1 MSSEPEGRS
10 PATEVA
16 MNIGV
21 LVVNNRPWATADTI
35 VSFGT
40 RAEALGFDSLW
51 VADQVVIPSNLEPSY
66 PYGRTEHYDI
76 EGNQN
81 FFEALTVLTY
91 LAGRTSRVQ
100 LGTSVLVVPYRQ
112 PLVVAKQWATLDAFS
127 GGRTILGVGAGF
139 MREQFEAL
147 GVDTFDRRGAATDEA
162 IRLFRAV
169 WTPGAEVSFT
179 GEVYRFPPVRF
190 LPKPVRPGGP
200 PIWVGGNGR
209 RSIRRAAEL
218 GDGCH
223 SVRIGLDELRTGVA
237 TLHELL
243 GRNGRQPT
251 DVVVS
256 AKFRVYARGTGPRG
270 EPHESEL
277 TGSAEMMA
285 AKLRSYQ
292 AAGLQ
297 DMVLDPTQHDTSAA
311 ALEAIEFFALEVR
324 PLLG

>member
-1 MSSEPEGRS
+1 
-10 PATEVA
+10 

-51 VADQVVIPSNLEPSY
+51 VADQVVIPSKLEPSY
-66 PYGRTEHYDI
+66 PYGRTQHYDI
-76 EGNQN
+76 EGNRN

-91 LAGRTSRVQ
+91 LARRTSRVQ

-112 PLVVAKQWATLDAFS
+112 PLLVAKQWATLDAFS
-127 GGRTILGVGAGF
+127 GGKRSWASARASCASSSRLWAWTRSTDAARPP
-139 MREQFEAL
+139 MRRSASS
-147 GVDTFDRRGAATDEA
+147 GRSGHRVPRSRSRARCTASRRCGSCRSRSDRA
-162 IRLFRAV
+162 
-169 WTPGAEVSFT
+169 
-179 GEVYRFPPVRF
+179 
-190 LPKPVRPGGP
+190 
-200 PIWVGGNGR
+200 GR
-209 RSIRRAAEL
+209 RSGSAA
-218 GDGCH
+218 
-223 SVRIGLDELRTGVA
+223 TGVA

-243 GRNGRQPT
+243 GRAGRQPT

-256 AKFRVYARGTGPRG
+256 AKFRVYARRTGPRG

-297 DMVLDPTQHDTSAA
+297 DMVVDPTPHDTSAA
-311 ALEAIEFFALEVR
+311 ALEAIEFFAHEVR
-324 PLLG
+324 PLHG